1 MKKLLVTLAISIGSL
16 TTQAQFVQTEPKPI
30 DLKLEKF
37 RKEHAFGTGMQ
48 ILGAVFMG
56 LGYATQRSNG
66 NAYKPYYAL
75 GSAFV
80 VAGTITRMTSYRHLS
95 IDTQVTGY

>member
-1 MKKLLVTLAISIGSL
+1 MKKLFTTVLISITSL

-48 ILGAVFMG
+48 IVGAVFMG
-56 LGYATQRSNG
+56 LGYAVQRTDG
-66 NAYKPYYAL
+66 KAYKPYYAL

-80 VAGTITRMTSYRHLS
+80 LSGTIVKMTSYSNLA
-95 IDTQVTGY
+95 IDTQE

>member
-1 MKKLLVTLAISIGSL
+1 MKTLFTTVLLLTAL

-30 DLKLEKF
+30 DLKLEQF

-56 LGYATQRSNG
+56 LGYAVQKTDG
-66 NAYKPYYAL
+66 KAYKPYYAL

-80 VAGTITRMTSYRHLS
+80 LSGTIVKMTSYSNLA
-95 IDTQVTGY
+95 ID

>member
-30 DLKLEKF
+30 DLKLEQF

-56 LGYATQRSNG
+56 LGYAVQRTDG
-66 NAYKPYYAL
+66 KAYKPYYAL
-75 GSAFV
+75 GGAFV
-80 VAGTITRMTSYRHLS
+80 LSGTIVKMTSYSNLA
-95 IDTQVTGY
+95 IDTQE

>member
-1 MKKLLVTLAISIGSL
+1 MKTLFTTVLLL
-16 TTQAQFVQTEPKPI
+16 TALTSQAQFVQAEPKPI
-30 DLKLEKF
+30 DLKLEQF

-56 LGYATQRSNG
+56 IGYAVQRTDG
-66 NAYKPYYAL
+66 KAYKPYYAL

-80 VAGTITRMTSYRHLS
+80 ISGTIVKMTSYSNLA
-95 IDTQVTGY
+95 IETQE

>member
-1 MKKLLVTLAISIGSL
+1 MKTLFTTVLLLTAL

-56 LGYATQRSNG
+56 LGYAVQRTDG
-66 NAYKPYYAL
+66 KAYKPYYAL
-75 GSAFV
+75 GGAFV
-80 VAGTITRMTSYRHLS
+80 LSGTIVKMTSYSNLA
-95 IDTQVTGY
+95 IETQE

>member
-1 MKKLLVTLAISIGSL
+1 MKTLFTTVLLLTAL
-16 TTQAQFVQTEPKPI
+16 TTNAQFVQTEPKPI
-30 DLKLEKF
+30 DLKLEQF

-56 LGYATQRSNG
+56 IGYAVQRTDG
-66 NAYKPYYAL
+66 KAYKPYYAL

-80 VAGTITRMTSYRHLS
+80 LSGTIVKMTSYSNLS
-95 IDTQVTGY
+95 IETQE